1 MSRTVSIILAL
12 AALAGCDRP
21 KPAPVADVPAAVRPH
36 VVVLAAD
43 ILVVDGK
50 HVKLSNAFGPEPV
63 PDARCW
69 AEALAAKQAIR
80 TVSAMMDR
88 AATVQVHPTGKVDE
102 FNRELAK
109 VDVDGADLG
118 ELLYAQGLAARST
131 GRRFEWCDPVSRGDA
146 NAPNILTMMELTPGP
161 APGQ

>member
-1 MSRTVSIILAL
+1 MSRSALILL
-12 AALAGCDRP
+12 AAVTLAGCDRRP
-21 KPAPVADVPAAVRPH
+21 KPPPVADTPAVVRPH

-43 ILVVDGK
+43 ILVIDGK

-80 TVSAMMDR
+80 TVAAMMDR
-88 AATVQVHPTGKVDE
+88 AASVQAHPTGKVDE

-109 VDVDGADLG
+109 VDV
-118 ELLYAQGLAARST
+118 
-131 GRRFEWCDPVSRGDA
+131 
-146 NAPNILTMMELTPGP
+146 
-161 APGQ
+161 